1 MTSVVSEAIYKGSVK
16 DIYVA
21 SGSDDLLFHFSDDFS
36 VFDWGKM
43 PDQIESKGLALTII
57 AAYFFEKFSEPDF
70 WQQLK
75 SSSHLK
81 RFDGEYLN
89 QVFGGPVYK
98 QMTQSGLP
106 SHYVGLSGDHDFKL
120 ADYQSDKQKG
130 PVKLRVRRAR
140 VNRPVERQIGNAP
153 VYFYDQP
160 RVDGLTFIPLEIVF
174 RFGAPAGSSILSRLA
189 KDPNYAALLG
199 LKRADIKPGEF
210 FERPVI
216 EFFTKLESSDR
227 LLSYQEAAL
236 TAALDQDEFV
246 SLYATSE
253 LIALAL
259 YHVFMERGI
268 QLYDGKVEAAV
279 ERSQGLSKIVL
290 VDSIGPDELRLD
302 YQGIQLSK
310 EILRDFYR
318 HTKWYQDIVTSKA
331 EAESEPGS
339 KWQNICRNKLKSAPP
354 ALEGRLKDGVSKMYL
369 ALAASLIG
377 SDLPGSVSLTQV
389 RDLLKA

>member
-57 AAYFFEKFSEPDF
+57 AAYFFEKFSEPEF
-70 WQQLK
+70 WQTLK

-81 RFDGEYLN
+81 RFDSQYLASVFAG
-89 QVFGGPVYK
+89 QVYG
-98 QMTQSGLP
+98 QLSQSGLT
-106 SHYVGLSGDHDFKL
+106 SHYVALSGDKDFKVGE
-120 ADYQSDKQKG
+120 YQSNHKN
-130 PVKLRVRRAR
+130 PIKLKVRRAT
-140 VNRPVERQIGNAP
+140 VNRPVEKQIGNAP

-160 RVDGLTFIPLEIVF
+160 RRDGLTFIPLEIVF

-189 KDPNYAALLG
+189 RDPNYAALLG
-199 LKRADIKPGEF
+199 LKRTDYKAGDF

-236 TAALDQDEFV
+236 TAALDQDEFAN
-246 SLYATSE
+246 LYAVSE

-268 QLYDGKVEAAV
+268 QLFDGKVESAV
-279 ERSQGLSKIVL
+279 ERSQGKSKIVL

-318 HTKWYQDIVTSKA
+318 QTSWYQDITASKA
-331 EAESEPGS
+331 QAESEPGS
-339 KWQNICRNKLKSAPP
+339 KWQTICRNKLKSAPP
-354 ALEGRLKDGVSKMYL
+354 PLSANLKDGVSKMYL
-369 ALAASLIG
+369 ALASSLIG
-377 SDLPGSVSLTQV
+377 KDLPGAVSLAQV